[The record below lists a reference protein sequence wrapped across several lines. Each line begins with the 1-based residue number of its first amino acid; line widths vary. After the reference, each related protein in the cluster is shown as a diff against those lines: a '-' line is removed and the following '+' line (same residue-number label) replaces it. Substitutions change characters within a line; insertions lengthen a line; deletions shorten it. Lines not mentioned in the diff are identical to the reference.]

1 MAYFFGKQ
9 STFIQSSSNLYNQ
22 INKNLLNIGRFK
34 IDSKYYSFLNK
45 KNLNSLVNYKF
56 FVLLKSFGKNYV
68 LFLTN
73 VDDKNYSI
81 FINKK
86 NNVMNIVNINF
97 NDELF
102 KGTLLDGEIVK
113 NNENKYIFLVNDL
126 PYYKG
131 NSLITRNLEERNK
144 ILEKLL
150 NNEYIIDN
158 ELYISKKKNFNFKE
172 INDLVENYSKIL
184 SYRCSELLFKNNTNF
199 GDNYLF
205 SFPECRSDSKILK
218 NGVTVDNQ
226 KVIIEED
233 HKIVKPKQYNKGYNE
248 KAHD

>member
-1 MAYFFGKQ
+1 MSYFFGKQ
-9 STFIQSSSNLYNQ
+9 STFIQSSSNLYNK

-34 IDSKYYSFLNK
+34 IECKYYSFLNK

-158 ELYISKKKNFNFKE
+158 
-172 INDLVENYSKIL
+172 
-184 SYRCSELLFKNNTNF
+184 
-199 GDNYLF
+199 
-205 SFPECRSDSKILK
+205 
-218 NGVTVDNQ
+218 
-226 KVIIEED
+226 
-233 HKIVKPKQYNKGYNE
+233 
-248 KAHD
+248 